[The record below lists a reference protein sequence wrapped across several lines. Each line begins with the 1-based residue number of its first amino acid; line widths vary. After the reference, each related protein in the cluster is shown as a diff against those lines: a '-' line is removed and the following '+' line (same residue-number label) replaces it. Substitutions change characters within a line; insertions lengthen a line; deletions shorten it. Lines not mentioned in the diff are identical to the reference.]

1 MNTKK
6 LKVVALCL
14 LYIWI
19 EINNDKPKC
28 YVCSIFYLMVDSF
41 YICDDETSGWK
52 GVINSWETDKKALD

>member
-41 YICDDETSGWK
+41 YICDDETSG
-52 GVINSWETDKKALD
+52 

>member
-19 EINNDKPKC
+19 EINNDKPKW

-41 YICDDETSGWK
+41 YICDDETSG
-52 GVINSWETDKKALD
+52 